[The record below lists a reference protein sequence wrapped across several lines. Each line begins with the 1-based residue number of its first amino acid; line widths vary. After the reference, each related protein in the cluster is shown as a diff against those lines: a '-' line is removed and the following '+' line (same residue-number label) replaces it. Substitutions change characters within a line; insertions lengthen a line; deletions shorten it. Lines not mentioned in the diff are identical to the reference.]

1 MTHHLDALRHV
12 ADASPDARCGSAMRS
27 RLELAHKAGL
37 IRRDGDVLYGALT
50 EAGEAELARLEA
62 GQ

>member
-12 ADASPDARCGSAMRS
+12 AGTHPQPWGAWLGAV
-27 RLELAHKAGL
+27 LEEVKERGWVRH
-37 IRRDGDVLYGALT
+37 DGDMLYGALT